1 MKTLYVS
8 DLDGTL
14 LRSNEKT
21 SDYTNDVINKL
32 TEQGMIFSYATAR
45 SFVTAKKVA
54 EGIQVSLPLIIYN
67 GAFILDNMTNKM
79 LMANYFDSDIH
90 AVMEKLFENDIY
102 PLVYSYIDNIEKFSY
117 IPEKCT
123 RGMKEFLDARKGD
136 LRHRPVN
143 TVEELLIGDKFYLSC
158 IDEPEKLKPLYEKYK
173 DQYHLIYQRDI
184 YSKEQWLE
192 LLPKAASKAN
202 AALQLK
208 ELLQCDKLVVFGDG
222 KNDIDMFQAADE
234 CYAVENAVDELKQ
247 IATDII
253 DGNNED
259 GVAKWLE
266 KNAGYQKK

>member
-45 SFVTAKKVA
+45 SFITAKKVT
-54 EGIQVSLPLIIYN
+54 EGIHVSLPLIIYN

-79 LMANYFDSDIH
+79 LLANYFDDGIH
-90 AVMEKLFENDIY
+90 NVIKELTAYNIY
-102 PLVYSYIDNIEKFSY
+102 PLVYAYINNREKFSY

-123 RGMKEFLDARKGD
+123 KGMKEFLDGRKGD
-136 LRHRPVN
+136 PRHRPVS
-143 TVEELLIGDKFYLSC
+143 TIDELLTGNKFYLCC
-158 IDEPEKLKPLYEKYK
+158 IDEAEQLIPFYEKYK
-173 DQYHLIYQRDI
+173 DTYHLIYQRDI

-192 LLPKAASKAN
+192 LLPKKASKAN

-208 ELLQCDKLVVFGDG
+208 TLLQCDKLVVFGDG
-222 KNDIDMFQAADE
+222 KNDIDMFQVADE
-234 CYAVENAVDELKQ
+234 CYAVANAVDELKQ

-253 DGNNED
+253 GSNHED

-266 KNAGYQKK
+266 KNAGGVLE